1 MQEWKVEFSNKQPS
15 HYGNPSVVVIV
26 EAPSRD
32 GAVAVAKDHNIRSLG
47 VTLFTLRGVEPYQR
61 PVGRVV
67 N

>member
-15 HYGNPSVVVIV
+15 HYGNPPVIVIV

-32 GAVAVAKDHNIRSLG
+32 GAVAVAEDYNIRSLG
-47 VTLFTLRGVEPYQR
+47 LTLFTLRGVEPYQR
-61 PVGRVV
+61 PVGRVI

>member
-15 HYGNPSVVVIV
+15 HYGNPPIVLIV

-32 GAVAVAKDHNIRSLG
+32 DAAAVAKDHNLRRLG
-47 VTLFTLRGVEPYQR
+47 VSLFNLRSVEPYQK

-67 N
+67 G